1 MSEQIMLT
9 ISILISN
16 RPDTVRKCLDS
27 LKPLMEKVS
36 SELILVDTGCG
47 ETVRDI
53 IEEYTDKIV
62 DFEWCRDFSKAR
74 NAGLERARGKWFL
87 FLDDDEWFEDVT
99 DIIRF
104 FNSGEYAIYGV
115 GLYTV
120 RNYQTLDGLEYSE
133 ILASRMVRLEPD
145 IRFIYR
151 IHECFN
157 RAPGKAK
164 RLHAFVHHYGYAYR
178 TGEERRAHA
187 LRNIPLLQ
195 EELEEHPDNM
205 RHTLQLIQEYNCID
219 EVDKSLELS
228 LQAADRADHGAVEE
242 EHCLS
247 SIYGNAINMYMTM
260 YRYDEAIEKGEQ
272 YIRSSRTDKMAR
284 ALIASRLAIAF
295 VDKEKYEKALYYAR
309 LYWDTYQDYLKN
321 ENSFMDFETPVTHT
335 CFTKRRRTP
344 VLGNG
349 VRAAVHCS
357 QAALAW
363 IWLQDMDW
371 SLERVRIDES
381 VIKDMIRRMP
391 EAEEQE
397 LPYYEKMCGM
407 LLERRDLEKV
417 VLDTILERCGRYD
430 DSGERLRG
438 SAAYRNV
445 PGEHWFLKLI
455 RVSTAAFLPEKGLA
469 LSAEEA
475 ETAAAQVWSVME
487 ESMPYMK
494 AYDMPGAVT
503 ILGGDNGHVLESIP
517 FPRWEEK
524 TAWYFGHCT
533 KEDAAWWT
541 QRLTGAGQQENMHI
555 LAWRAAYGI
564 SQAAREAAAM
574 EEENPDTAIESVMEG
589 LAEYAS
595 CRAALCE
602 KIYNGEILTARRDVL
617 PEQDQGAFLI
627 SDLLEKAQEQRYPQA
642 VEDIRRIKD
651 LLPGLASVMKQ
662 YLKWLGGRMEQQK
675 RESAQAA
682 GEFRILARQIKARIY
697 SLVEAG
703 EYQAAFSVAEQ
714 LQMLLPEDEEIGRL
728 REMIGEKL

>member
-1 MSEQIMLT
+1 MKKEILLT

-27 LKPLMEKVS
+27 VKPLLDQVP

-47 ETVRDI
+47 ETVRGI

-120 RNYQTLDGLEYSE
+120 RNYQTLDGSEYSE
-133 ILASRMVRLEPD
+133 ILASRMIRLEPD

-164 RLHAFVHHYGYAYR
+164 RLRAFVHHYGYAYE
-178 TGEERRAHA
+178 TEEERRAHA

-228 LQAADRADHGAVEE
+228 LQAADRAEHGAVEE

-247 SIYGNAINMYMTM
+247 SIYGNAINMYMTL

-272 YIRSSRTDKMAR
+272 YIVNSRTDKMAR

-321 ENSFMDFETPVTHT
+321 EDSFMEFETPVTHT

-349 VRAAVHCS
+349 VRAAVHCG
-357 QAALAW
+357 QAVLAW

-371 SLERVRIDES
+371 GLERARIDDS
-381 VIKDMIRRMP
+381 VIKDILRRMP
-391 EAEEQE
+391 ETEESE
-397 LPYYEKMCGM
+397 LPYYEKMCGR
-407 LLERRDLEKV
+407 LLERRDLEEV
-417 VLDTILERCGRYD
+417 ILETILERCGRYG
-430 DSGERLRG
+430 DSGDRLRA

-445 PGEHWFLKLI
+445 PAEHWFLKLI
-455 RVSTAAFLPEKGLA
+455 RVTTAAFLPEKGLV
-469 LSAEEA
+469 LSVEEA
-475 ETAAAQVWSVME
+475 ETAAAQVWSAME
-487 ESMPYMK
+487 ESMPYMR

-517 FPRWEEK
+517 FPCWEEK
-524 TAWYFGHCT
+524 AAWYFGHCT
-533 KEDAAWWT
+533 EEDAAWWI

-555 LAWRAAYGI
+555 LVWRAACGI
-564 SQAAREAAAM
+564 SQAGRAASAM
-574 EEENPDTAIESVMEG
+574 EEENPGTANETMMEG
-589 LAEYAS
+589 LRDFAF
-595 CRAALCE
+595 CRKALCE
-602 KIYNGEILTARRDVL
+602 KIYNEEILTTRWDVL
-617 PEQDQGAFLI
+617 PEKDHGAFLV
-627 SDLLEKAQEQRYPQA
+627 SDLLEKTQGQRYSEA

-651 LLPGLASVMKQ
+651 LLPGLAVVMKH
-662 YLKWLGGRMEQQK
+662 YLKWLEGRMEQQK

-682 GEFRILARQIKARIY
+682 GEFQILARQIKARIY

-703 EYQAAFSVAEQ
+703 EYQAALSVAEQ
-714 LQMLLPEDEEIGRL
+714 LQTLLPKDEEIGRL
-728 REMIGEKL
+728 REMIGGKL